1 MPAAQSST
9 TAGLHSSSKRS
20 LGARIIVRFFLG
32 LIAALVILFV
42 PAGALNFW
50 QGWVFLAILFFP
62 SLVAY
67 AYFWK
72 HDPQLLERR
81 MQNKEQ
87 ISEQKLL
94 IRLSGPLFIIAF
106 LLPGLDHRFGWS
118 RDSLG
123 NLPLWLAIVSEAT
136 VLASILFI
144 AWVMNVNRY
153 AARTIQVE
161 AGQKVITTG
170 PYRFVRHPLYAGSAA
185 LWFFTPPAL
194 GSWVA
199 WPAFVLLLPFYVI
212 RLLNEEKVLRAQLAG
227 YPEYCQR
234 TRYRLIPFVW

>member
-1 MPAAQSST
+1 MPMPPSST
-9 TAGLHSSSKRS
+9 TAGLHASSKRS

-42 PAGALNFW
+42 PAGTLNYR
-50 QGWVFLAILFFP
+50 QGWVFLAVLFFP
-62 SLVAY
+62 SLCAY

-72 HDPQLLERR
+72 HGPQLLERR

-94 IRLSGPLFIIAF
+94 IRCSGPLFIIVF
-106 LLPGLDHRFGWS
+106 LLPSLDYRFGWS

-123 NLPLWLAIVSEAT
+123 NLPLWLTIVSEAM

-161 AGQKVITTG
+161 AGQEVISTG
-170 PYRFVRHPLYAGSAA
+170 PYRYVRHPLYSGSIV
-185 LWFFTPPAL
+185 LFIFTPPAL
-194 GSWVA
+194 GSWIA
-199 WPAFVLLLPFYVI
+199 WPMFALLIPFYVV

-227 YPEYCQR
+227 YAEYCQR